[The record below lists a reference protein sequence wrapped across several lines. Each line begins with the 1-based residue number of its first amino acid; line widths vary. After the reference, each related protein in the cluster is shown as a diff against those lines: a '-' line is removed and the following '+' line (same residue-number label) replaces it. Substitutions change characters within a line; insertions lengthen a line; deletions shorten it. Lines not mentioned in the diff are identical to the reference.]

1 MGMISLNVLEEV
13 EKFVQKSLNK
23 SEDVRLIIES
33 CNETNNY
40 NLFEKLSFTGKY
52 VYGLMNVLKNSRDIP
67 EVSSVEHIKKDLSDI
82 LEKVIS
88 LLKEITLNFREK
100 DKIVFEEKY
109 LTISQNS
116 FTNLQQL
123 IEDLDSIKKYLNY
136 LKRTV
141 NN

>member
-13 EKFVQKSLNK
+13 EKFVQKPLNK
-23 SEDVRLIIES
+23 LGDVRLIIES

-52 VYGLMNVLKNSRDIP
+52 VNGLMHVLKNSKDLP
-67 EVSSVEHIKKDLSDI
+67 EVNSVEHIKKDLSEN
-82 LEKVIS
+82 LEKIIS
-88 LLKEITLNFREK
+88 ILKEITLNYNEN
-100 DKIVFEEKY
+100 DKLVFEEKY
-109 LTISQNS
+109 LRLSQNS
-116 FTNLQQL
+116 FSNLQL
-123 IEDLDSIKKYLNY
+123 LVEDLDSIKKYLNY

>member
-13 EKFVQKSLNK
+13 EKFVKKPLNR
-23 SEDVRLIIES
+23 SDDVRIIIKS
-33 CNETNNY
+33 CNETNNFK
-40 NLFEKLSFTGKY
+40 LFEKLSFTGKY
-52 VYGLMNVLKNSRDIP
+52 VYGLLNVLKNSRDIP
-67 EVSSVEHIKKDLSDI
+67 EVSSIENIKKDLSEN

-88 LLKEITLNFREK
+88 LLKEITLNFSQK
-100 DKIVFEEKY
+100 DKIDFEEKY

-116 FTNLQQL
+116 FTNLQLL

>member
-13 EKFVQKSLNK
+13 EKFVKKPLNK
-23 SEDVRLIIES
+23 SDDVRIIIES
-33 CNETNNY
+33 CNAANNY

-52 VYGLMNVLKNSRDIP
+52 VNGLMHVLKNSKDIP
-67 EVSSVEHIKKDLSDI
+67 EVSSVEHIKKDLSEN

-88 LLKEITLNFREK
+88 LLKEITLNFSEK
-100 DKIVFEEKY
+100 DKLVFDEKY
-109 LTISQNS
+109 LTLSQNS